1 MKRYQLPLTV
11 ALIFVMACVGKAEEG
26 KMRLFEMRTYYAAE
40 GKLEALH
47 SRFRDHTV
55 GLFERHGM
63 TNIGYWTPVDN
74 PQRQLVYLLAYPD
87 RKARTAAWKAFFADP
102 QWKAAFQASEVDGK
116 LVERVESLF
125 LEATDYSPQ
134 IQSSDLSPRIF
145 ELRTYTTTK
154 GNLPALHQRFRDHTV
169 ALFAKHGMTNV
180 GYWSPQPDQ
189 PGAENTLIYILA
201 HRDQEAAA
209 ASFSAF
215 RQDPQW
221 IKARTESEAAV
232 GGSLTAPDGV
242 QSTFMQAT
250 DYSDIR

>member
-1 MKRYQLPLTV
+1 
-11 ALIFVMACVGKAEEG
+11 
-26 KMRLFEMRTYYAAE
+26 MRLFEMRTYYAAE

-55 GLFERHGM
+55 GLFEKHGM

-74 PQRQLVYLLAYPD
+74 PQRELVYLLAYPD

-116 LVERVESLF
+116 LVERVESVF
-125 LEATDYSPQ
+125 LAATDYSPK
-134 IQSSDLSPRIF
+134 IQPSDLSPRIF

-154 GNLPALHQRFRDHTV
+154 GNLPALHRRFRDHTV
-169 ALFAKHGMTNV
+169 ALFAKHGMTNI
-180 GYWSPQPDQ
+180 GYWSPRPDQ

-221 IKARTESEAAV
+221 IKARTESEAAA
-232 GGSLTAPDGV
+232 GGSLTVPDGV